1 MSSDVLLNPISPL
14 RHVQFGT
21 LTPRIIGGG
30 GGSSAPTSQTVTQTD
45 IPEYAKPY
53 FERLLQRAESQSL
66 QGYQAFPGQRQA
78 SLSPDVAAA
87 YDVTRRTAGQ
97 GIAGLPQAMGVASGN
112 IQAGQQIAR
121 QAQPFQFGQAQFQ
134 QQAVQPF
141 SGFQEAQTDQFQFD
155 PTQRFTGANV
165 QEYMSPYMQ
174 NVVDEQSRRAIQQFN
189 EQRGARASQAV
200 GAGAFGGSRQAVQ
213 ESLAER
219 DLMDRLSGIQ
229 ATGSQQAFEQ
239 ASQMFGQDRG
249 AEFARQQAQAG
260 ELARTQGIGAGEAA
274 RVQAARAAELA
285 RTQGIGVG
293 EAGRVQSAQA
303 AEQAR
308 VQAAQAAENRAAQQS
323 QLQALGF
330 SAEQAQQMVGFGE
343 AGRAADI
350 QSAQLLENIGRSQM
364 GREQEARDIEY
375 QNFLR
380 QQAFPTEQLGLF
392 SSTLRGLPIQSNVM
406 QTGYAP
412 FNPMQQALGAG
423 LGAIGLYRGLTA

>member
-14 RHVQFGT
+14 RHTHFGNF
-21 LTPRIIGGG
+21 LPRIIGGG

-66 QGYQAFPGQRQA
+66 QGYQGYPGQRQA
-78 SLSPDVAAA
+78 EVSPDVTAA
-87 YDVTRRTAGQ
+87 YDVTRGVAGR
-97 GIAGLPQAMGVASGN
+97 GIAGLPQAMSVAAGN

-121 QAQPFQFGQAQFQ
+121 QAQPFQFGQSQFQ
-134 QQAVQPF
+134 RQGVQPF
-141 SGFQEAQTDQFQFD
+141 SGFQQSQASQFQFA
-155 PTQRFTGANV
+155 PTERFTGQNV
-165 QEYMSPYMQ
+165 QQYMSPYMQ
-174 NVVDEQSRRAIQQFN
+174 SVVDEQSRRAIQQFR
-189 EQRGARASQAV
+189 EQGGARAAQAV

-219 DLMDRLSGIQ
+219 DLMDRLAGIQ

-239 ASQMFGQDRG
+239 AAQMFGQDRA
-249 AEFARQQAQAG
+249 AEMARQQAQAS
-260 ELARTQGIGAGEAA
+260 ELARTQGIGTQEAARVQAAQAAELARTQGLDVGEAA
-274 RVQAARAAELA
+274 RVQAA
-285 RTQGIGVG
+285 
-293 EAGRVQSAQA
+293 QA
-303 AEQAR
+303 AENAR

-330 SAEQAQQMVGFGE
+330 TAEQAEQMVGFGE

-364 GREQEARDIEY
+364 GRRQEELDIAY

-380 QQAFPTEQLGLF
+380 QQAFPAEQLGMF
-392 SSTLRGLPIQSNVM
+392 SSVLRGLPIQSNVIES
-406 QTGYAP
+406 GYAP
-412 FNPMQQALGAG
+412 YNPLQQALGAG
-423 LGAIGLYRGLTA
+423 LGAIGLYRGLTG